1 MTIVALFGTLAAAH
15 PLLGPIVVIAALPT
29 LALKMA
35 RTPGTHAIDVRG
47 VSFTYPGSSRPA
59 LRNVSFSIRP
69 GEKVALVGENGS
81 GKTTLVQLLFGLL
94 PPSHGEILYD
104 GRDVRELEAASLWR
118 QATAVFQDYV
128 QYHLTARDNVGFGN
142 VQRLHDD
149 ELLRRAAEKG
159 GATDGRG
166 SVGDVIGIRHVVDRR
181 IDASSRGGELR
192 RVRAGGSAGLS
203 DL

>member
-104 GRDVRELEAASLWR
+104 GRDVPRTGGGVPVAPGDGGFSRLRPVSPDRPGQRRLR
-118 QATAVFQDYV
+118 QRATPP
-128 QYHLTARDNVGFGN
+128 
-142 VQRLHDD
+142 
-149 ELLRRAAEKG
+149 RR
-159 GATDGRG
+159 
-166 SVGDVIGIRHVVDRR
+166 
-181 IDASSRGGELR
+181 
-192 RVRAGGSAGLS
+192 
-203 DL
+203 